1 MRVRVL
7 EYVRLL
13 LSALSHNTHDYG
25 IRLYQRGG
33 SPFFRACVL
42 QQFDSSFD
50 MTCNVNQKRRC

>member
-33 SPFFRACVL
+33 SG
-42 QQFDSSFD
+42 SSYLVRHSTHFSQRD
-50 MTCNVNQKRRC
+50 VVCWRLH